1 MRKKVRYKDGGK
13 TEKGREKERARKI
26 ERLKDKDTKIDK

>member
-13 TEKGREKERARKI
+13 TEKEREKERARKI